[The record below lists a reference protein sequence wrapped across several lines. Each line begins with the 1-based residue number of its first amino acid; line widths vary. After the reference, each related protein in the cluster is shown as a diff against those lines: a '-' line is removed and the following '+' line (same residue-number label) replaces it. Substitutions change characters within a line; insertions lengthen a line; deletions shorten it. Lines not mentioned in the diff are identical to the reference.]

1 MEEPMD
7 KSELLNAFETRVA
20 HFERLQ
26 GFIER
31 AKSAADAFAPAVV
44 EKVVN
49 DYEVRSLDVVMELIP
64 LTADMDEVVS
74 GLRAERAAIVAGVQD
89 AQFALEEL
97 TLRLEIGDLDQ
108 ASFDAEAAP
117 HQAAVGSVDETVSAL
132 DAELG
137 RFQGLMDQWT
147 EIGTRHGVLEAGGG
161 ADAASD
167 GPPADAEELL
177 EAAEEDEEEEEA
189 EAPAAAAP
197 VEAATAAAPAA
208 KSEERAEG
216 FDVGDLDILGDE
228 SEDLDLEGGD
238 AAAKDDDKSD
248 KVRRAVLLYQ
258 EGTPDEQI
266 YPFNGEAMSLGRGRD
281 NDVQVKND
289 SKVSRYHCKIYR
301 RGPNFYIEDNKSAN
315 GTLVNGELI
324 SERRLFGGEELIIG
338 ETFFRFR
345 LID

>member
-1 MEEPMD
+1 MD

-31 AKSAADAFAPAVV
+31 AKAAADAFAPAVV

-74 GLRAERAAIVAGVQD
+74 GLRAERAGIVAGVQD

-132 DAELG
+132 DAELS
-137 RFQGLMDQWT
+137 RFQGLLDQWT

-161 ADAASD
+161 GEAASD
-167 GPPADAEELL
+167 GPSADPEELL
-177 EAAEEDEEEEEA
+177 EAAEEEDEPEA
-189 EAPAAAAP
+189 AADVAAP
-197 VEAATAAAPAA
+197 VEVATAAAPAA

-228 SEDLDLEGGD
+228 SEDLDLEGGES
-238 AAAKDDDKSD
+238 AAKDDDKSD

-266 YPFNGEAMSLGRGRD
+266 YPFNGENMSLGRGRD